1 MVCISPRLPRIQ
13 TFTSGTCKVKPS
25 YMSWTATIA
34 RFALW
39 PGHQMVS
46 AWHQLLMIKPLAFGT
61 QKLEHVC
68 TPCRGTRRRFA
79 LWPGHLMV
87 STSSLLR
94 LIILSSYGTL
104 RVALFLALWK
114 DILIMFSA
122 QRGLRTIS
130 LLPQLPGIALS
141 AFGRCPVE
149 RK

>member
-1 MVCISPRLPRIQ
+1 
-13 TFTSGTCKVKPS
+13 
-25 YMSWTATIA
+25 
-34 RFALW
+34 
-39 PGHQMVS
+39 
-46 AWHQLLMIKPLAFGT
+46 
-61 QKLEHVC
+61 
-68 TPCRGTRRRFA
+68 
-79 LWPGHLMV
+79 MV
-87 STSSLLR
+87 STSSLLQ

-149 RK
+149 RKLECSKATPDTFSVLRGHPMAGRWLLPRQTKPSVS